1 MLPGKTYSFE
11 DFLNI
16 ARRRVLLLPLPVVT
30 LFCALVVSSFL
41 PDIFQSDMLIAIVP
55 QRVPSEFV
63 RSTVT
68 LRTEERLNAITSQI
82 MSRTVLEPMI
92 VEFDLFK
99 DDRARFPMEDVVQ
112 TMRGRIEVQPEKPV
126 PGSRPTELAPPA
138 FHVRFTYT
146 DANIAARV
154 TQRLGS
160 IFVDQNVRDR
170 GALAQATD
178 DFLGVQLNESRGRL
192 EAQEKLVEKFREL
205 HGKELPTQLQSNLQA
220 IQSAQMQ
227 IQAMVEAIA
236 RDRDRKLM
244 LERLYQDAL
253 AGLNDPPAS
262 APAAA
267 AGPAQ
272 TPSNGVPM
280 AGTAQQQLAA
290 ARSMLTALEFRLT
303 PQHPD
308 IVRTKR
314 LIAELEPKAAAE
326 AATAAAR
333 QNETPGLDQPSVL
346 TPQDVQRRDRLAQ
359 MRAEIESVDRLTEFK
374 ESEERRVRA
383 LVAEYQKRIEA
394 VPGIESE
401 WVALTRDYD
410 TMQKAYEDLLTKSG
424 AAKVAVDLENRQI
437 GENFRVLDPARV
449 PVKPIGPKRLQ
460 ISGIGLMAGFALA
473 IGIAVLF
480 ELKDASFRSEADVL
494 GILSLPVLA
503 SIPYVETADER
514 NRRVRRAWLMS
525 AAAVLVTAGAGY
537 VFWTMRLWTVVV

>member
-1 MLPGKTYSFE
+1 MLPGKQYSFE
-11 DFLNI
+11 DFLDV
-16 ARRRVLLLPLPVVT
+16 ARRRVLLLALPFVT

-55 QRVPSEFV
+55 QRVPNEFV

-92 VEFDLFK
+92 TEFDLFE

-112 TMRGRIEVQPEKPV
+112 TMREQIRVELEKPV
-126 PGSRPTELAPPA
+126 PGSRPIESSPPA

-146 DANIAARV
+146 DPNIATRV

-160 IFVDQNVRDR
+160 IFVDQNARDR

-192 EAQEKLVEKFREL
+192 EAQEKRVEKFREL

-253 AGLNDPPAS
+253 YEPPAS
-262 APAAA
+262 APATAM
-267 AGPAQ
+267 PAQ
-272 TPSNGVPM
+272 TPSSGVPP

-314 LIAELEPKAAAE
+314 LIGELEPKAAAE
-326 AATAAAR
+326 AAAAAK
-333 QNETPGLDQPSVL
+333 QNESPDRAQPLSSS
-346 TPQDVQRRDRLAQ
+346 PQDVQRRDRLGQ

-374 ESEERRVRA
+374 ESEERRLRA
-383 LVAEYQKRIEA
+383 LVADYQQRIEA

-410 TMQKAYEDLLTKSG
+410 TMQKAYEDLLMKSA
-424 AAKVAVDLENRQI
+424 AAKVAVDLEDRQI

-460 ISGIGLMAGFALA
+460 ITGVGFAAGLALA

-480 ELKDASFRSEADVL
+480 EYKDASFRSETDVL
-494 GILSLPVLA
+494 GVLSLPVLA
-503 SIPYVETADER
+503 SIPYVETVDER
-514 NRRVRRAWLMS
+514 GRRRRRVWLMS